1 MDTYRLATRA
11 ELDLAVE
18 WAAAEGWNPGR
29 QDADVF
35 WKMDPEGFVCV
46 EREGDVIAT
55 GSIVAYDDAFG
66 FMGFFI
72 VRPDLRGQGI
82 GREFW
87 HWRRDRLRARLRPGA
102 TIGMDGVFD
111 MQPFYAKGGFSFTHR
126 NLRMAGTGAKSGVLP
141 PGLVRLSELPFDR
154 VAAYDRRHFGFARA
168 TFLSAWISPHGGQGL
183 GLMREGQLAAMG
195 VVRPCREGFK
205 IGPLF
210 ADDVEA
216 ANTMFGALS
225 NHAAGQPLFLD
236 TPENNP
242 SALALAATHGLTE
255 VFGCARMY
263 SGPAPRLPWNN
274 IYGVTT
280 FELG

>member
-35 WKMDPEGFVCV
+35 WAADPEGFVCV
-46 EREGDVIAT
+46 ERGGAVIAT
-55 GSIVAYDDAFG
+55 GSVVAYDDVFG

-87 HWRRDRLRARLRPGA
+87 HWRRDRLRARLQPDA
-102 TIGMDGVFD
+102 AIGMDGVFD

-126 NLRMAGTGAKSGVLP
+126 NLRMAGTGSKSDALP
-141 PGLVRLSELPFDR
+141 TSLVRLSELPFEQ
-154 VAAYDRRHFGFARA
+154 VAAYDQRHFGFARS
-168 TFLSAWISPHGGQGL
+168 TFLSAWISPAGGQGL
-183 GLMREGQLAAMG
+183 GLIREDQLVAMG

-205 IGPLF
+205 MGPLF
-210 ADDVEA
+210 ADDPEA
-216 ANTMFGALS
+216 AHTMFGALS
-225 NHAAGQPLFLD
+225 HHAAGQPLFLD
-236 TPENNP
+236 IPENNP
-242 SALALAATHGLTE
+242 AALALAATHGFTE

-263 SGPAPRLPWNN
+263 HGPAPELPWAN